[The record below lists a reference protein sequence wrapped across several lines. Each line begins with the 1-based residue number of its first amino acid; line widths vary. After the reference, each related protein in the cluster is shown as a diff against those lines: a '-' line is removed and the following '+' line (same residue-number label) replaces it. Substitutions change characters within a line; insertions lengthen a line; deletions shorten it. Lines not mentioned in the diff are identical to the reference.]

1 MISSIDSSNAQVD
14 LAALL
19 RSDQSTQQAAG
30 QRPKPPNPTEMFEN
44 MDSDGD
50 GAVSETE
57 FTSAMEQVKET
68 EGNRP
73 PPPAGKDGAQA
84 PSIEELFAKIDSD
97 SDGQISLD
105 ELKADFES
113 RKPEQG
119 GPPPPPQGGSSGP
132 DLTELF
138 SKLDSDSDG
147 QIGESEFKKLFEAMD
162 QISQNQQSG
171 TTYNSTGGADIT
183 SLLGYA

>member
-1 MISSIDSSNAQVD
+1 MISSIGSSNNQID
-14 LAALL
+14 LASIL
-19 RSDQSTQQAAG
+19 RSDQSTRQAG
-30 QRPKPPNPTEMFEN
+30 SKRPDPTEMFTN
-44 MDSDGD
+44 MDTDGD
-50 GAVSETE
+50 GSITETE
-57 FTSAMEQVKET
+57 FTTGMEKMKEA

-73 PPPAGKDGAQA
+73 PPPPGKDGEEQ

-113 RKPEQG
+113 RKAENG
-119 GPPPPPQGGSSGP
+119 APPPPTDGQSSES
-132 DLTELF
+132 DLSELF

-162 QISQNQQSG
+162 QMRENQQSG
-171 TTYNSTGGADIT
+171 TTYNGSSSTSIT